1 MKGSE
6 PKYSIRRI
14 VYFLFSLALTV
25 SIFGYLLTEVSFE
38 EVLQAIQN
46 VDRNALLLFV
56 VLSFSMSGFRTW
68 RYALVLA
75 ISGYYPRKSA
85 LFLVTLVRN
94 FCSDLLPARIGT
106 LVYVYLVTTR
116 LGVPFGAAASSFS
129 LAFLFDLLALAPM
142 IAAAAWLTGSTGELS
157 RTTAIA
163 SGAVLLLIAS
173 TAVYALPSLARLAG
187 EMVWRLPLIRP
198 HHRAIARDALY
209 QTNTDLR
216 KARKAGVYG
225 RLLALSVLVR
235 ICKYGSLYVLL
246 FALLQPMG
254 YELSQLS
261 VPKVFLGLC
270 AAEMAASLPIS
281 GIGGFGAYEGA
292 WAWVFGLL
300 GFPQHTANLTAITHH
315 LLTQVYGYLLG
326 AVALLVLLL
335 PNVRQTAA
343 DAVQT
348 PSVMGTDHF
357 YGKLILSTLLIVAI
371 ALAVLTV

>member
-1 MKGSE
+1 M
-6 PKYSIRRI
+6 
-14 VYFLFSLALTV
+14 LFSLALTV
-25 SIFGYLLTEVSFE
+25 GIFSYLLTEVSFE
-38 EVLQAIQN
+38 KVLQSIQN
-46 VDRNALLLFV
+46 VDRNALLLFL

-75 ISGYYPRKSA
+75 VSGYYPRKSA

-106 LVYVYLVTTR
+106 LVYVYLVTAR

-129 LAFLFDLLALAPM
+129 LAFLFDLIALAPM
-142 IAAAAWLTGSTGELS
+142 IAAAALLTGSAGELS
-157 RTTAIA
+157 RTSAIV
-163 SGAVLLLIAS
+163 SGAVLLVVAS
-173 TAVYALPSLARLAG
+173 TAICTLPALARLAG
-187 EMVWRLPLIRP
+187 EMIWRLPLIGS
-198 HHRAIARDALY
+198 HHRAIARDALH

-216 KARKAGVYG
+216 KAHKAGVYG
-225 RLLALSVLVR
+225 RLLALSVMVR

-254 YELSQLS
+254 YELRQLS

-270 AAEMAASLPIS
+270 SAEVAASLPIS

-300 GFPQHTANLTAITHH
+300 GFPQHTANLTAISHH

-326 AVALLVLLL
+326 GVALLVLLL
-335 PNVRQTAA
+335 PMFRRTAA
-343 DAVQT
+343 DAAQA
-348 PSVMGTDHF
+348 PPLMPAYDF
-357 YGKLILSTLLIVAI
+357 YGKLILSTALIVLI
-371 ALAVLTV
+371 VFAVLVLGQAY

>member
-1 MKGSE
+1 M
-6 PKYSIRRI
+6 RRI
-14 VYFLFSLALTV
+14 VYFLFSIALTAG
-25 SIFGYLLTEVSFE
+25 IFGYLLTEVSFE

-75 ISGYYPRKSA
+75 ISGYSPRKSA

-106 LVYVYLVTTR
+106 IVYVYLVTAR
-116 LGVPFGAAASSFS
+116 LGVPFGAAVSSFS
-129 LAFLFDLLALAPM
+129 LAFLFDLIALAPM
-142 IAAAAWLTGSTGELS
+142 IVAAALLTGSAGELS
-157 RTTAIA
+157 RTVAIA

-173 TAVYALPSLARLAG
+173 TATYALPSLARLAG
-187 EMVWRLPLIRP
+187 DMVWRLPLIRSR
-198 HHRAIARDALY
+198 HRTIARAALY
-209 QTNTDLR
+209 QTKTDLR
-216 KARKAGVYG
+216 KAHKAGVYG

-235 ICKYGSLYVLL
+235 LCKYGSLYVLL

-270 AAEMAASLPIS
+270 SAEIAASLPIS

-300 GFPQHTANLTAITHH
+300 GFPQYTANLTAITHH

-326 AVALLVLLL
+326 GVALLVLLL
-335 PNVRQTAA
+335 PIVRQTGT
-343 DAVQT
+343 DAVESR
-348 PSVMGTDHF
+348 PVMRIYHF
-357 YGKLILSTLLIVAI
+357 YGKLILSTLLIVVI
-371 ALAVLTV
+371 VFAVLTANRH

>member
-1 MKGSE
+1 M
-6 PKYSIRRI
+6 
-14 VYFLFSLALTV
+14 
-25 SIFGYLLTEVSFE
+25 
-38 EVLQAIQN
+38 QAIQN
-46 VDRNALLLFV
+46 VNRNALLLFV

-75 ISGYYPRKSA
+75 ISGYYPRNSA

-106 LVYVYLVTTR
+106 LVYIYLLTTR

-129 LAFLFDLLALAPM
+129 LALLFDLIALAPM
-142 IAAAAWLTGSTGELS
+142 IAAAALLTGSVGELS
-157 RTTAIA
+157 RTTAIV

-173 TAVYALPSLARLAG
+173 TALYALPSLARLAG
-187 EMVWRLPLIRP
+187 EMVWRLPLIRSQ
-198 HHRAIARDALY
+198 HRAVARDALY

-216 KARKAGVYG
+216 KAREAGVYG

-235 ICKYGSLYVLL
+235 VCKYGSLYVLL

-270 AAEMAASLPIS
+270 SAELAASLPIS

-335 PNVRQTAA
+335 PIARQTAT
-343 DAVQT
+343 DAIET
-348 PSVMGTDHF
+348 RPVMRTYHF
-357 YGKLILSTLLIVAI
+357 YGKLILSTLLIAVI
-371 ALAVLTV
+371 VLAVLIV